1 MLIELFEWLAQFHS
15 GFNVFRYLTVRVIF
29 SLLTALLICLFL
41 FPLLIRFFDDRSV
54 GEEPNSRGP
63 ESHQKK
69 SGTPTMGGVLI
80 VTSLTLSSI
89 AWVPLGNYFVYMAL
103 MVTLAFGGIG
113 LIDDMMKLNN
123 SHSEGGM
130 SAKHKFLL
138 QSVCGVIAALFLF
151 YTVAPPY
158 GTVLVV
164 PFFKDVLPELGWF
177 FPILAYCVIVGTSN
191 AVNLTDGLD
200 GLAIM
205 PVVLIAGALAVIAY
219 VTGNYQFA
227 GYLNIPYL
235 AGAGELAVF
244 CSAIVGSGLG
254 FLWFNAYPAQVFMGD
269 IGSLSLGSALGVI
282 AILLRQE
289 LVLFI
294 MGGLLVLETLS
305 VILQVGSYKLTGKRV
320 FRMAPLHHHF
330 ELKGWAEP
338 KIIVRFW
345 IVTLILVLIGL
356 SSLKIR

>member
-1 MLIELFEWLAQFHS
+1 MLLAFFDWLAQFHS

-29 SLLTALLICLFL
+29 SLLTALFICLAL
-41 FPLLIRFFDDRSV
+41 FPLLIRLFGDRSV
-54 GEEPNSRGP
+54 GHEPNQLGP
-63 ESHQKK
+63 QSHRKK

-80 VTSLTLSSI
+80 LTSLVLSVV
-89 AWVPLGNYFVYMAL
+89 AWAPVGNLFVYSAL
-103 MVTLAFGGIG
+103 AVTLAFGCIG
-113 LIDDMMKLNN
+113 LIDDMMKIKDGG
-123 SHSEGGM
+123 SEGGL
-130 SAKHKFLL
+130 SARKKFLL
-138 QSVCGVIAALFLF
+138 QSVCGITAAAFLF
-151 YTVAPPY
+151 YIASPPY

-164 PFFKDVLPELGWF
+164 PFVKDVLPELGLL
-177 FPILAYCVIVGTSN
+177 FPLLAYAVIVGTSN

-205 PVVLIAGALAVIAY
+205 PVVLIAGALAVFAY
-219 VTGNYQFA
+219 VIGNHQFA
-227 GYLNIPYL
+227 DYLNIPYL

-269 IGSLSLGSALGVI
+269 IGALSLGSALGVTSV
-282 AILLRQE
+282 LLRQE

-305 VILQVGSYKLTGKRV
+305 VILQVGSYKLTGRRI
-320 FRMAPLHHHF
+320 FHMAPLHHHF

-338 KIIVRFW
+338 KVIVRFW
-345 IVTLILVLIGL
+345 IITLILVLIGL